1 MAEHRSPS
9 GIRSLGPPAEDFA
22 VISHAPE
29 PARGWEER
37 GQAIVQAVDKAGR
50 NLDRD
55 GGADQG
61 LRGEPPFVW
70 ATVMS
75 RPTDDRAIVDAS

>member
-9 GIRSLGPPAEDFA
+9 RHLIARSSRGGPRSNFA
-22 VISHAPE
+22 CTGTSP
-29 PARGWEER
+29 GWEER
-37 GQAIVQAVDKAGR
+37 GQAIVQAADKAGS

-61 LRGEPPFVW
+61 LRGEPLL
-70 ATVMS
+70 S
-75 RPTDDRAIVDAS
+75 GRR